1 MDFIEQATPRGI
13 TLKVFPKKWNYLAFD
28 QKGKSIYA
36 DAAGLKVLHRVPL
49 LVFVGENFIVKNTA
63 GTEMS
68 FLKATRGQI
77 VIPYV
82 DTATDRRQRF
92 IFIPAESGID
102 LIPVRLKGLRDISML
117 VREIETGTKPDH
129 IVVSGSV
136 TRNDI
141 IIIKNRL
148 AGAHIILAGGKSED
162 GDTPREE
169 SEINSFGDQ
178 RATEVAK
185 DVNINMMSNNPVFL
199 ARVHLREMDIS
210 KVNQLI
216 LDFDLSPIEAEYILS
231 FITTMLSKRE
241 TEEDIRKNAPKLEG
255 IQGSLQ
261 FYIHLLGKNEAEVRT
276 MIEGMND
283 SGMLASFFTL
293 IAKVKLLYPGTDDQL
308 LFTEFENLLYEKK
321 SSLQEQD

>member
-1 MDFIEQATPRGI
+1 
-13 TLKVFPKKWNYLAFD
+13 
-28 QKGKSIYA
+28 
-36 DAAGLKVLHRVPL
+36 
-49 LVFVGENFIVKNTA
+49 
-63 GTEMS
+63 MS

-162 GDTPREE
+162 GATPREE

-185 DVNINMMSNNPVFL
+185 DLNINMMSNNPFSSR
-199 ARVHLREMDIS
+199 AFIS
-210 KVNQLI
+210 GDGYLKVNRSSRFRPLTIERNTPQLYNHHAVQRATRRISARTPPSRAYSARFI
-216 LDFDLSPIEAEYILS
+216 LHHLSV
-231 FITTMLSKRE
+231 KRS
-241 TEEDIRKNAPKLEG
+241 R
-255 IQGSLQ
+255 
-261 FYIHLLGKNEAEVRT
+261 
-276 MIEGMND
+276 
-283 SGMLASFFTL
+283 
-293 IAKVKLLYPGTDDQL
+293 GTDHDRRH
-308 LFTEFENLLYEKK
+308 
-321 SSLQEQD
+321 